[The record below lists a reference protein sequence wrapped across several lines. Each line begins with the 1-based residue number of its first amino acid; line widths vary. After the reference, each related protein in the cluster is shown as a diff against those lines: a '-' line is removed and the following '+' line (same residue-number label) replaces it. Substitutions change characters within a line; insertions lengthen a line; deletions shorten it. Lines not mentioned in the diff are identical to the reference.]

1 MHHSSPPKSDCDG
14 LPSHRTMMPLLFP
27 PHVIAV
33 ASIFLAARLDSLDG
47 VGGAPAA
54 DGQRSSQEISELL
67 GNCGPWEQ
75 KYRTEARDLE
85 GTSICHRRSQAA
97 ESILS
102 AEICH
107 AILDVLLHAASNTAS
122 TQTSPHTPQTPASPS
137 PNSHN
142 ISTPTTSMA
151 SATASQE
158 IPLFSLDTLTRLKI
172 QLRERPKVAPPRTR
186 GPIPGRDTSL
196 FFNEN
201 GAPGRNAANETEG
214 TVRFLFGPEI

>member
-1 MHHSSPPKSDCDG
+1 
-14 LPSHRTMMPLLFP
+14 MPLLFP
-27 PHVIAV
+27 PHVIAI

-47 VGGAPAA
+47 AGGASAT

-67 GNCGPWEQ
+67 GNRGSWEQ

-85 GTSICHRRSQAA
+85 GISICHRRSQAA
-97 ESILS
+97 ESILF

-151 SATASQE
+151 SGIASQE
-158 IPLFSLDTLTRLKI
+158 IPLFPLDTLTRLKI
-172 QLRERPKVAPPRTR
+172 QLREQPKVAPSRTR

>member
-1 MHHSSPPKSDCDG
+1 
-14 LPSHRTMMPLLFP
+14 MMPLLLP

-47 VGGAPAA
+47 ASGAPAT

-67 GNCGPWEQ
+67 GNRGPWEQ

-85 GTSICHRRSQAA
+85 
-97 ESILS
+97 
-102 AEICH
+102 EICH

-137 PNSHN
+137 PNSHS

-151 SATASQE
+151 SGTTPQE
-158 IPLFSLDTLTRLKI
+158 IPLFSLDALTRLKI
-172 QLRERPKVAPPRTR
+172 QLREQPKVTPPRTR
-186 GPIPGRDTSL
+186 GAIAGRDTSL